1 MSPVM
6 KTSFLSLVIF
16 SFQVIKIQVL
26 ACSIPPPTVECNGSG
41 CILYNNQGL
50 WEDHS
55 PCTAAKSA
63 FPTSEAQ
70 LVAAVADGVKN
81 KQKINVISGWAHSH
95 TRLACVGDGGL
106 IISTRDFASKLQL
119 DKTAKTITV
128 DPGVIFRDLLDAAA
142 KEGLAFP
149 TSTSWDGVSAAGS
162 ISTGAHGSGLV
173 GKGSAINEY
182 VVGLRLV
189 VPAPASEGY
198 AKVIQLTEGDEDLKA
213 ARFSLGTLGAISQIT
228 FALEPMFKRSV
239 SLSLEDD
246 AGLEDRLERFLRGTE
261 FANIYW
267 YVAHAKAFLGK
278 IDRVSVDT
286 PGNGV
291 NKVSYLPTTVAKV
304 EKSSAKYDAYE
315 ANHDDVSLC
324 NETGKSMTSRV
335 AGGGGFLNDGVNF
348 TGYPV
353 VGFNHLMQ
361 VSGGCQDYHQKQD
374 NQSSCTTSKIT
385 DKNQSICAWDR
396 RVNSRLSFDLEIRV
410 PLSRAPDAIKDIKK
424 IRDLNP
430 NALCAVEGSGIIMR
444 TIKKSEAY
452 LGPPEDMV
460 TFEVA
465 YYRSREAYVPKSNM
479 DIYQEIEQLLIEKY
493 GGNLHWGKSGGHL
506 FEGLANKMVN
516 LPKFLEVKK
525 RLDPQGLF
533 SNDWTDAL
541 LGLGGKK
548 VEILKKGCALEKLCK
563 CRKDIHCAPD
573 KGYLC
578 KPGRVWA
585 NARVCRKGN

>member
-1 MSPVM
+1 MSPLV
-6 KTSFLSLVIF
+6 KACFLCLVTF
-16 SFQVIKIQVL
+16 SYQVIKIQVL

-41 CILYNNQGL
+41 CSLYNNQGL

-55 PCTAAKSA
+55 PCKAAKSL

-70 LVAAVADGVKN
+70 LVAAVAEGVKN
-81 KQKINVISGWAHSH
+81 KQKINVISGLAHSH
-95 TRLACVGDGGL
+95 TRLACVGEGGL
-106 IISTRDFASKLQL
+106 IISTRDFASKLSV
-119 DKTAKTITV
+119 DKSAQTITV
-128 DPGVIFRDLLDAAA
+128 DPGVIFRDLLDEAA
-142 KEGLAFP
+142 KADLAFP

-182 VVGLRLV
+182 VVGMRLV
-189 VPAPASEGY
+189 VPASASEGY
-198 AKVIQLTEGDEDLKA
+198 ARVIQLTEGDEDLKA

-246 AGLEDRLERFLRGTE
+246 AGLEDRLESFLRGTE

-267 YVAHAKAFLGK
+267 YVGHAKAFLGK
-278 IDRVSVDT
+278 IDRVSVNT
-286 PGNGV
+286 PGNGI
-291 NKVSYLPTTVAKV
+291 NKSSYQPNTVAKV
-304 EKSSAKYDAYE
+304 EQSAAKYDAYE
-315 ANHDDVSLC
+315 ANEDLVTLC
-324 NETGKSMTSRV
+324 NDTGKSMNNRV
-335 AGGGGFLNDGVNF
+335 ATSGGFLNDGENF

-361 VSGGCQDYHQKQD
+361 AAGGCQDYHQKRD
-374 NQSSCTTSKIT
+374 NQSSCTISKIT
-385 DKNQSICAWDR
+385 DQNQLICSWDR
-396 RVNSRLSFDLEIRV
+396 RVKSRQTFDLEIRV
-410 PLSRAPDAIKDIKK
+410 PLSRAREAIIDVKK

-430 NALCAVEGSGIIMR
+430 NALCALEGSGIVMR
-444 TIKKSEAY
+444 TIKKSEAF

-460 TFEVA
+460 TFEVI
-465 YYRSREAYVPKSNM
+465 YYRYRKAYVPKFNM

-506 FEGLANKMVN
+506 FDGLAKRTVN
-516 LPKFLEVKK
+516 LPKFLMVKK
-525 RLDPQGLF
+525 KLDPQGLF

-541 LGLGGKK
+541 LGLRGKK

-563 CRKDIHCAPD
+563 CREDIHCAPD

-578 KPGRVWA
+578 KPGQIWK
-585 NARVCRKGN
+585 NARVCRKSN